1 LTLEDFLVFT
11 MTVGGVGAILAFLIE
26 RVPGFGALKPDIKK
40 WIVIVLCFG
49 IPVLSLAFQRFVP
62 PVWMAE
68 LGIWFQ
74 ALVIGFSVWVA
85 WVGSQVA
92 HDVDTRYVTRE

>member
-1 LTLEDFLVFT
+1 MTLENFLVFT
-11 MTVGGVGAILAFLIE
+11 MTIGGVGAVLAFLVE

-40 WIVIVLCFG
+40 GVVILLCFG
-49 IPVLSLAFQRFVP
+49 VPIVSLAVQRFVP
-62 PVWMAE
+62 PAWMAE
-68 LGIWFQ
+68 MAIWFQ

-92 HDVDTRYVTRE
+92 HDVDTQYVIRK